1 MIKVAVCDDEEQ
13 VCIKLKDITKTFFN
27 QIERPVWVAEF
38 RDGNALLKSNIHF
51 DIIFLDIDMPE
62 IDGIET
68 AKRLRTWDVNS
79 KIIYVTHYSHYK
91 GKAYKV
97 HAFDYIKKPIMES
110 DILDVLKEVVYYLDN
125 ASIKHKYAFT
135 TEDGILTLD
144 LDDIYYIEYSSRKV
158 VINTS
163 QGKYIAVY
171 SLKELIEKLKQFNFL
186 SPHKSFIVNMIH
198 IKCIKG
204 FDIFMENGEVI
215 PLGQKRAA
223 EFKTRFNDYL
233 QSTFDKI

>member
-13 VCIKLKDITKTFFN
+13 VCIKLINMIKTFFN
-27 QIERPVWVAEF
+27 ELERQVWVAEF
-38 RDGNALLKSNIHF
+38 REGNGLLKSNIHF

-62 IDGIET
+62 MDGIET
-68 AKRLRTWDVNS
+68 AKKLRTWDVSS
-79 KIIYVTHYSHYK
+79 KIIYVTHYNQYK

-97 HAFDYIKKPIMES
+97 HAFDYIKKPIS
-110 DILDVLKEVVYYLDN
+110 DGEIFNVLKEAIYYLDN
-125 ASIKHKYAFT
+125 TSIKHKYAFT

-144 LDDIYYIEYSSRKV
+144 LDDIYYFEYASRKV
-158 VINTS
+158 IINTS
-163 QGKYIAVY
+163 KGKYIATY
-171 SLKELIEKLKQFNFL
+171 SLKELIEKFGPFNFL
-186 SPHKSFIVNMIH
+186 SPHKSFIVNMIY

-204 FDIFMENGEVI
+204 FDIFMENGDML

-223 EFKTRFNDYL
+223 EFKIKFNEFL